1 MFFPNPEGMELHPWA
16 DAVCFSMINYP
27 NAWALGDE
35 DWQTWGSS
43 MFFHDPF
50 LSRYDPPNPYDYQD
64 WQEWG
69 RKLADS
75 MSAAPAA
82 PNSGGQN
89 PGPTDLGALLISQ
102 TGFFL
107 VAQNGAFLRSQ

>member
-1 MFFPNPEGMELHPWA
+1 MFFPDPQGMAMHDWA
-16 DAVCFSMINYP
+16 DAVTFAMINYP
-27 NAWALGDE
+27 NAWRLADE
-35 DWQTWGSS
+35 DWQEWGSG
-43 MFFHDPF
+43 MFFHDPY
-50 LSRYDPPNPYDYQD
+50 LSRYDPPNPYSYESWVD
-64 WQEWG
+64 WG

-82 PNSGGQN
+82 PNTGGSS
-89 PGPTDLGALLISQ
+89 PGPTDLGQLLISQ